1 MAQFISFH
9 ELHSFLLSCFFFLV
23 IWASMCC
30 QCIQEWELIGEKEMI
45 YAFGGQWV
53 LCWGYSITEHHIL
66 NRKCRSYIYL
76 CFWKE
81 NLNKDGYFFHL
92 FHFLS
97 PSLLGYSW
105 CSLAGQNVWVS
116 ISNRALMSI
125 TSPGVS
131 PKIHT
136 FCQGSGI
143 GGGWNGAMAGGR
155 ERSEEEVFKA
165 TGRPFPRGSV
175 AGRQAFSS
183 DPSQLSLKLK

>member
-1 MAQFISFH
+1 MEVGKETIDGECKAALHTLEDKLVCGPVYLCSWITFISVIM
-9 ELHSFLLSCFFFLV
+9 FFFLGYLSQHV
-23 IWASMCC
+23 LSVYTRVRVDMR
-30 QCIQEWELIGEKEMI
+30 KRN
-45 YAFGGQWV
+45 YACGGQWV
-53 LCWGYSITEHHIL
+53 LCWGYSITQHHIL

-81 NLNKDGYFFHL
+81 NLNKNGNFFHL

-125 TSPGVS
+125 TTPGVP

-136 FCQGSGI
+136 FCQSSGI
-143 GGGWNGAMAGGR
+143 EGGWNEAMAGGGG
-155 ERSEEEVFKA
+155 KKWA
-165 TGRPFPRGSV
+165 RGV
-175 AGRQAFSS
+175 
-183 DPSQLSLKLK
+183 

>member
-1 MAQFISFH
+1 
-9 ELHSFLLSCFFFLV
+9 
-23 IWASMCC
+23 
-30 QCIQEWELIGEKEMI
+30 
-45 YAFGGQWV
+45 
-53 LCWGYSITEHHIL
+53 
-66 NRKCRSYIYL
+66 
-76 CFWKE
+76 
-81 NLNKDGYFFHL
+81 
-92 FHFLS
+92 
-97 PSLLGYSW
+97 
-105 CSLAGQNVWVS
+105 
-116 ISNRALMSI
+116 MSI